1 MRFLFDACI
10 PRQVAQALNIV
21 NYDVEH
27 VQTVTELPDD
37 ADDADIIEW
46 CKKNDAVLV
55 TGDYKLS
62 KTRRYAELLKE
73 TGVSVAFFRPPSKR
87 GWTRKEWFWQAVKR
101 ISRMEEV
108 FSKGSPRYFRFK
120 AKRVEEIPL

>member
-1 MRFLFDACI
+1 MRFLFDGCI

-27 VQTVTELPDD
+27 IQTVTELADDGDD
-37 ADDADIIEW
+37 AEIIEW

-55 TGDYKLS
+55 TADYKLS

-73 TGVSVAFFRPPSKR
+73 TGRSAAFFRPPSKR
-87 GWTRKEWFWQAVKR
+87 GWTRKEWFKQAVRR
-101 ISRMEEV
+101 IDKMEEV
-108 FSKGSPRYFRFK
+108 FSKGSPRYFRFSSRS
-120 AKRVEEIPL
+120 AEELFI